1 MHFSHFFDRK
11 ALGTGFEERR
21 FATLWYTWYAQAT
34 TQVFNLFLFISV
46 TYIFRYRLASLSC
59 QPTRSARATHTHVS
73 RSSVVSEQCTLGCLK
88 TVGKRATCFAELHKI
103 ELKSHVARFI
113 PPTVKPVFQQIRP
126 LQVCHVRSLLQ
137 TACVLWKRN
146 LENSFLNH
154 FWSARRITYW
164 GFYLLLWFQRLDILF
179 SISNLS
185 YVLFV
190 CLCTLRLKNPD
201 WENQ

>member
-1 MHFSHFFDRK
+1 M
-11 ALGTGFEERR
+11 
-21 FATLWYTWYAQAT
+21 Y
-34 TQVFNLFLFISV
+34 
-46 TYIFRYRLASLSC
+46 LAR
-59 QPTRSARATHTHVS
+59 Q
-73 RSSVVSEQCTLGCLK
+73 SSVCNVRLVALKLWENEQQK
-88 TVGKRATCFAELHKI
+88 WATCFAELHKI

-113 PPTVKPVFQQIRP
+113 YSQSLSFNKSGRCK
-126 LQVCHVRSLLQ
+126 LQLNSGTHCHVRSLLQ